1 MYWLECDFTKLSSD
15 FCIIEIQNR
24 NTIITVTLY
33 RRVMAVIAEQQ
44 RGVSSL
50 SLLDH
55 AAATAKLLPA
65 AKPAETEAKGERS
78 LPTQPNKRVL
88 RLR

>member
-1 MYWLECDFTKLSSD
+1 
-15 FCIIEIQNR
+15 
-24 NTIITVTLY
+24 
-33 RRVMAVIAEQQ
+33 MAVIAEQQ